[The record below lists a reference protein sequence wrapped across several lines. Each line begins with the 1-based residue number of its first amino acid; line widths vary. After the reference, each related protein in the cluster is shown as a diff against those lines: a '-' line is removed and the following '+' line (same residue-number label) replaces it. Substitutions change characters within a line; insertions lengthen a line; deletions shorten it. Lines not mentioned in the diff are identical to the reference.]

1 MPVDAHRD
9 RGAGLTLGEADVH
22 RRGPVFRDDPTRYV
36 SLTMEFRCN
45 LRCTHCMIEGTMDR
59 LHPASEAEFQ
69 AVLERQRATAEW
81 DGLILTGSEITLLRR
96 LPELAQQARAAGFR
110 HVRIQTHGMHLARR
124 DYLLRLLEAGVD
136 EFFISVAGDT
146 AATHDR
152 VTTVPGSFD
161 KLIAGMENLETSGYP
176 IRILT
181 NTVVTQ
187 ETVGTLRGI
196 VARFAG
202 FPSIVQHE
210 FWNYFPMRERDDKN
224 LIVPYAELMPVILG
238 TIEDCAALGRGVEV
252 KNVPKCLLGQ
262 WQAALVNTQPML
274 IIDPEFWTEFDRNGF
289 HSCVYRDQC
298 AATDCLG
305 LTEAYIARFGDERD
319 ILSPIAA
326 NSGVSA

>member
-1 MPVDAHRD
+1 MTADAYLNRD
-9 RGAGLTLGEADVH
+9 APRTQGAAGVQQ
-22 RRGPVFRDDPTRYV
+22 RGPVFRDDPTRYV

-59 LHPASEAEFQ
+59 MRPASEADFH
-69 AVLERQRATAEW
+69 AVLERQRATAAW
-81 DGLILTGSEITLLRR
+81 DGLILTGSEITLLRT
-96 LPELAQQARAAGFR
+96 LPDLAQQARAAGFR

-161 KLIAGMENLETSGYP
+161 KLIFGIENLESSGYP
-176 IRILT
+176 VRILT
-181 NTVVTQ
+181 NTVATR

-196 VARFAG
+196 VGRLSG

-238 TIEDCAALGRGVEV
+238 AIEDCAALGRGVEV
-252 KNVPKCLLGQ
+252 KNVPKCLLGP
-262 WQAALVNTQPML
+262 WQAALVNTQPTL

-289 HSCVYRDQC
+289 YSCVYRDQC

-319 ILSPIAA
+319 ILSPIASC
-326 NSGVSA
+326 SGISA